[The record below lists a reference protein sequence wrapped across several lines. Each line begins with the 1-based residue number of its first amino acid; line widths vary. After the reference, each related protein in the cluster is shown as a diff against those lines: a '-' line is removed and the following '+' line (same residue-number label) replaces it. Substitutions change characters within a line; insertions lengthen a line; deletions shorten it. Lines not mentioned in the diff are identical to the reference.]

1 VTRLVFRNDEYIKIR
16 EIDFSEGGAKFLT

>member
-1 VTRLVFRNDEYIKIR
+1 VTRLVFWNDEYIKIR